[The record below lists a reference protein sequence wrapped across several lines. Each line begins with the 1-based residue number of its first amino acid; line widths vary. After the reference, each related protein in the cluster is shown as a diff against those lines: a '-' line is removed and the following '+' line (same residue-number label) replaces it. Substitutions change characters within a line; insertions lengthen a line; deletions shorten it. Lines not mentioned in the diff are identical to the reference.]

1 VVSTKKG
8 LTGVVTALKRK
19 QSEIIMANKK
29 SQPVHWEAL
38 LAGFAGAKTATEYS
52 ANRIIFRQGE
62 PADAVFFIRK
72 GKVKLAVTSNQGKE
86 AIVVILDAG
95 EFFGE
100 GCLAGQPLRIST
112 ATATMDCSLARIEKA
127 LMARVLHEQPHVSE
141 LFVRHLLSRNVRYEE
156 DLVDLMFNSSEK
168 RLARTLLMLAH
179 FGKES
184 RTEPVIPSINQEN
197 LAQMVGTTRGRVSQF
212 MNKFRK
218 LGFVDYTGSGGL
230 TVNSGLLSLVLHD

>member
-1 VVSTKKG
+1 MANKKD
-8 LTGVVTALKRK
+8 LSEVVTALRRK
-19 QSEIIMANKK
+19 QPEIITANKK
-29 SQPVHWEAL
+29 RQSLDWETL
-38 LAGFAGAKTATEYS
+38 LVGSAGAKTATEFS

>member
-1 VVSTKKG
+1 
-8 LTGVVTALKRK
+8 
-19 QSEIIMANKK
+19 MANKK

-230 TVNSGLLSLVLHD
+230 TVNSGLLSLVLHE